1 MKINKKS
8 ITKVVLQLK
17 CENKYVYF
25 NKERTSLKIFGKEF
39 FISESGMYS
48 LSDGKRLSEEFY
60 YVENG
65 KIFYKPHIEIY
76 STNGYKD
83 LFFENELLC
92 QNFYNELT
100 KENFI

>member
-1 MKINKKS
+1 MKINKEL

-17 CENKYVYF
+17 YENKYAYF
-25 NKERTSLKIFGKEF
+25 KERTSLKLFGKEF

-48 LSDGKRLSEEFY
+48 RMGEKLSEEFY

-65 KIFYKPHIEIY
+65 KVFYKPHIEIY

-92 QNFYNELT
+92 QNYYNELT